1 MARRKEVFSNV
12 NIVPYLDVM
21 LVLLVIFMAT
31 APVMQM
37 GVDLELPEG
46 RSSPIRSID
55 PVILSVD
62 KRGQRH
68 LQMGEG
74 KVDQVDGGEGLML
87 WLKRHK
93 IGTERPIHLQADKS
107 LPWQKVLSV
116 MLEVN
121 RIGWSKI
128 SLMTE
133 DGAST
138 GHQ

>member
-37 GVDLELPEG
+37 GVNLDLPEG
-46 RSSPIRSID
+46 RSSPVQSVN

-62 KRGQRH
+62 KHGQRH

-74 KVDQVDGGEGLML
+74 KVDQVDGDEGLML

-93 IGTERPIHLQADKS
+93 VGTERPIHLQADKS

-116 MLEVN
+116 LLEVN
-121 RIGWSKI
+121 RMGWSKI
-128 SLMTE
+128 ALMTE
-133 DGAST
+133 EGSSEA
-138 GHQ
+138 HQ